1 MAGTPIQSGLESAEA
16 LADEGRLLILERS
29 GLLEPG
35 GEPELDRWTTELRR
49 DVGAA
54 IAVCAL
60 LGEQRTVIK
69 SVSRADGGSEEP
81 VELARGESVERHLA
95 RGATA
100 SGSVDGPSYIEAPIT
115 VGEQV
120 VGTVGALEHGRRAWS
135 ERDRAAVENA
145 AAAISTEIALR
156 LSRTETAR
164 VRDLVASHSRVHDLI
179 ARAAPLPDVLTEVVR
194 GIERHDPSL
203 IACVVLLD
211 PETSTLH
218 PGAGPSLP
226 APYLGAIDGVVIGP
240 SVGTCGSAA
249 WSGRLTITEDIAE
262 DPKWAPVRDFATGF
276 GLRHCWSMPI
286 KAPGGLVLGTLAFYG
301 RRPRRPLPE
310 HLALLADWA
319 RVAGIAIERHRA
331 LERLMHDARFDAL
344 TGLPNR
350 TAIFEALE
358 KAIERVRPESQ
369 LAVMFVDLDGLKEL
383 NDTLGH
389 DRADEMLREIGERLS
404 ATVRSSDFVGRMSGD
419 EFLVIAEDVARAE
432 DAAQLGLRLLESVS
446 KPLPG
451 LDATV
456 VTASIGI
463 SLVRAAGVDAR
474 EAVRQ
479 ADSAMYE
486 AKRSGRDR
494 CVFYEGNQP
503 VRVGRRLS
511 LARELRG
518 AERRGELSL
527 VFQPVFSVASEQI
540 VGVEAL
546 LRWNSPKFGPV
557 SPAEF
562 IPIAEDTG
570 AIIPIGAWV
579 LRESCEAIA
588 DLVARLGRS
597 LELSVNVSTHQV
609 ANPGFALWVQQ
620 TIAHAEFPVELLTL
634 EITETALMRPDA
646 VTARNLRALADHGV
660 RIVLDDFGTG
670 FSSLCWL
677 KEHPLQAIKVDRSFV
692 TGVAEDPR
700 DRAIIAAVIDMG
712 RALGCTITAE
722 GIETEEQF
730 AALRTLTCER
740 AQGFLL
746 AKPLPLDDLSALL
759 AADEDAQAA

>member
-301 RRPRRPLPE
+301 RQPRRPLPE